1 MQPLGLLALR
11 VVLGIIMVVHG
22 WQKIHAGPGHFVD
35 TVHGLGMPGWLAYV
49 SLAAEFLGGLVLIA
63 GFATRIAAFFILV
76 DMLVALTKVHLHNGL
91 TGQGGY
97 QMVLSLATM
106 AFALILFGGGAI
118 SVDWLIGS
126 KTK

>member
-1 MQPLGLLALR
+1 MH
-11 VVLGIIMVVHG
+11 LGI
-22 WQKIHAGPGHFVD
+22 
-35 TVHGLGMPGWLAYV
+35 PGWLAYV
-49 SLAAEFLGGLVLIA
+49 SIAAEFLGGLLLIA
-63 GFATRIAAFFILV
+63 GFLTRIAAAFILI
-76 DMLVALTKVHLHNGL
+76 DMLVALFKVHLHNGL

-97 QMVLSLATM
+97 QMVLALATM